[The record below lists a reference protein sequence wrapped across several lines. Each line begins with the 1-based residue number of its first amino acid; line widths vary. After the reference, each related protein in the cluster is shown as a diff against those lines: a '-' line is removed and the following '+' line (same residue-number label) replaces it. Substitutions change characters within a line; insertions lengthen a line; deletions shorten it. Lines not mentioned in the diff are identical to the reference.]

1 LWHNRCVTGRA
12 IRVYASGDPFAG
24 ELMKGRLEAEGIPV
38 MLKGEGEGPYRTGA
52 VYLWV
57 PEEFETQARTVI
69 DAVES
74 GAFALDENND
84 TSATVPEEQPA
95 D

>member
-1 LWHNRCVTGRA
+1 MTGRA
-12 IRVYASGDPFAG
+12 VRVYASGDPFAG
-24 ELMKGRLEAEGIPV
+24 ELMKGRLEAEGIQV

-57 PEEFETQARTVI
+57 PQEFEIQARTVI

-74 GAFALDENND
+74 GAFALDETAD
-84 TSATVPEEQPA
+84 ISGAVVEEQPA

>member
-1 LWHNRCVTGRA
+1 MTGRA
-12 IRVYASGDPFAG
+12 VRVYASGDPFAG
-24 ELMKGRLEAEGIPV
+24 ELMKGRLEAEGIQV

-57 PEEFETQARTVI
+57 PQEFETQARTVI

-74 GAFALDENND
+74 GAFALDETAD
-84 TSATVPEEQPA
+84 ISGVVVEEQPA

>member
-1 LWHNRCVTGRA
+1 
-12 IRVYASGDPFAG
+12 
-24 ELMKGRLEAEGIPV
+24 MKGRLEADGIPV
-38 MLKGEGEGPYRTGA
+38 MLKGEGDGPYRMGA

-57 PEEFETQARTVI
+57 PKEFEAQARTLI

-74 GAFALDENND
+74 GAFALDEAAD
-84 TSATVPEEQPA
+84 TSGVIAEEQPA

>member
-1 LWHNRCVTGRA
+1 M

-24 ELMKGRLEAEGIPV
+24 ELMKGRLEAEDIPV
-38 MLKGEGEGPYRTGA
+38 MLKGEGEGSYRTGA

-57 PEEFETQARTVI
+57 PQEFETQARTVI
-69 DAVES
+69 AAVES
-74 GAFALDENND
+74 GAFALDENTD
-84 TSATVPEEQPA
+84 TSKAVAEEQAA

>member
-1 LWHNRCVTGRA
+1 
-12 IRVYASGDPFAG
+12 
-24 ELMKGRLEAEGIPV
+24 MKGRLEAEGIQV

-57 PEEFETQARTVI
+57 PQEFETQARTVI

-74 GAFALDENND
+74 GAFALDETAD
-84 TSATVPEEQPA
+84 ISGVAVEEQPA
-95 D
+95 E